1 MIELLD
7 FFNNSKIL
15 AGLCIILM
23 NLGSRYVISDLGII
37 HNKILSSELFKK
49 LIIFAIFFVATRD
62 IMISFMLTISYVL
75 IIDGILHEKRKFC
88 IIPKEYIKDVQMQIS
103 EQEYNKAKDIIL
115 KYESKKVTSE
125 TNQENLINSVNSNSN
140 ISDISNILTN
150 NNLNIYDT
158 YKKNLLILNN
168 A

>member
-7 FFNNSKIL
+7 FLNNSKIL
-15 AGLCIILM
+15 AGLSIILM

-103 EQEYNKAKDIIL
+103 EQEYNKAKDIII

-125 TNQENLINSVNSNSN
+125 TNQNNQNNSVNSN
-140 ISDISNILTN
+140 ISDILIN

-168 A
+168 AQ

>member
-1 MIELLD
+1 
-7 FFNNSKIL
+7 
-15 AGLCIILM
+15 
-23 NLGSRYVISDLGII
+23 
-37 HNKILSSELFKK
+37 
-49 LIIFAIFFVATRD
+49 
-62 IMISFMLTISYVL
+62 MLTISYVL

-88 IIPKEYIKDVQMQIS
+88 IIPKEYIKDVQMQIT

-125 TNQENLINSVNSNSN
+125 TNQNNQNNSNSN
-140 ISDISNILTN
+140 SINSNLSDISNILTN

-168 A
+168 AQ

>member
-7 FFNNSKIL
+7 FLNNSKIL
-15 AGLCIILM
+15 AGLSIILM

-88 IIPKEYIKDVQMQIS
+88 IIPKEYIKDVQIQIS
-103 EQEYNKAKDIIL
+103 EQEYNKAKDIII

-125 TNQENLINSVNSNSN
+125 TNPENQN
-140 ISDISNILTN
+140 ISTILTN
-150 NNLNIYDT
+150 NNFNIYDT

>member
-1 MIELLD
+1 MIEFLNI
-7 FFNNSKIL
+7 FNNSKIL

-23 NLGSRYVISDLGII
+23 NLGSRYIISDLGII

-62 IMISFMLTISYVL
+62 IMISFMLTISYIL

-103 EQEYNKAKDIIL
+103 EQEYNKAKDIIV

-125 TNQENLINSVNSNSN
+125 TQENKNNSNSINSN

-158 YKKNLLILNN
+158 YKKNLLIINN
-168 A
+168 AQ

>member
-1 MIELLD
+1 MLELL
-7 FFNNSKIL
+7 NNSKIL
-15 AGLCIILM
+15 AGLSIILM

-88 IIPKEYIKDVQMQIS
+88 IIPKEYIKDIQQQIS
-103 EQEYNKAKDIIL
+103 DQDYNKAKDIII
-115 KYESKKVTSE
+115 KYESKQVTSE
-125 TNQENLINSVNSNSN
+125 NKQENINDKLFIN
-140 ISDISNILTN
+140 D
-150 NNLNIYDT
+150 NLNIYET

-168 A
+168 AL